1 VPDSATRRQLGR
13 CAVFSLLLLLTAG
26 TRAAELPPPWL
37 PLDPLRSYC
46 RSDAHG
52 IALDNIAVRFV
63 VRVED
68 RHLYPAELDNGF
80 TQEHRPLTGELFTV
94 TPRGGT
100 PLVSGRFT
108 LSGAPA
114 CSTVPAQPG
123 AARAA
128 ERRAGAAVDADLVDP
143 ASGLRVHWRALLR
156 DGTNY
161 LREELTFQAAAD
173 LDLARVAL
181 IALELPGGHVAGTVS
196 GSPLIA
202 GHAFFGFEHP
212 MAEADIVDGHAT
224 MMLRR
229 VLPLR
234 AGVPVVYSAVLGVA
248 PAGQL
253 RRGFAAYLENE
264 RAAPFRT
271 FLHYNSWYDIGYFT
285 PYTEADALAAIA
297 AFSEHL
303 ARARGVQMD
312 SFLFDDGWDDHAHL
326 WQFSKDF
333 PHGFTPLREAAQ
345 RIAAGVGVWLSP
357 WGGYGKPRVERL
369 ATARAAGYEIDDQG
383 LALSGPKY
391 YALFH
396 EAAQRLLNDYGVN
409 QLKID
414 GTGSPD
420 KVTPGSDFDS
430 DFAAAMALIAD
441 LRAVRP
447 DLFINLTT
455 GTWPSPFW
463 LRSADSIWR
472 GGEDHSFA
480 GTGTN
485 RQRWITYRDGD
496 TYGGIVRQGPLFP
509 LNSLMLHGIIY
520 ARHAHGLDADPHDDF
535 ADEVHDYFATGTGL
549 QELYVSPDLLSERN
563 WDTLAETAR
572 WARRQAAVL
581 RDSHWIGGD
590 PARGEIY
597 GFASWAPKQGVLALR
612 NPAGEA
618 GSFGF
623 VLAELL
629 ELPRGEPARWR
640 ATPAFGHGR
649 ARELRADGSAR
660 IELKPYEVVVLDL
673 APSSLRRTSSGAH
686 QQPSRPGGES
696 AAHQQQRQVL
706 HEKPGVGQ
714 RVSLDE

>member
-1 VPDSATRRQLGR
+1 VRRATAP
-13 CAVFSLLLLLTAG
+13 AVLLVL
-26 TRAAELPPPWL
+26 AAAAHATELPPPWL
-37 PLDPLRSYC
+37 PFDPGRASC
-46 RSDAHG
+46 QSDAHA
-52 IALDNIAVRFV
+52 IALEDTAVRFA

-68 RHLYPAELDNGF
+68 GHLYPAGLDNGF
-80 TQEHRPLTGELFTV
+80 THEQRALTGELFTV
-94 TPRGGT
+94 TPRGGA
-100 PLVSGRFT
+100 PLASGHFT
-108 LSGAPA
+108 LASAPA
-114 CSTVPAQPG
+114 CSTVPPRPG

-128 ERRAGAAVDADLVDP
+128 ERRAGVALDAGLVDP
-143 ASGLRVHWRALLR
+143 TTGLKVHWRALLR

-161 LREELTFQAAAD
+161 VREELVFQAATD

-181 IALELPGGHVAGTVS
+181 IALELPGGYVAGTVS

-224 MMLRR
+224 MTLRR
-229 VLPLR
+229 VLALR
-234 AGVPVVYSAVLGVA
+234 AGVPVAYSAVLGVV
-248 PAGQL
+248 PEGQL

-285 PYTEADALAAIA
+285 PYTEVDALGAIA
-297 AFSEHL
+297 AFGEHL
-303 ARARGVQMD
+303 VRSRGVKMD
-312 SFLFDDGWDDHAHL
+312 SFLFDDGWDDRAHL
-326 WQFSKDF
+326 WQFSRDF

-345 RIAAGVGVWLSP
+345 RIDAGVGVWLSP
-357 WGGYGKPRVERL
+357 WGGYGKPRLERL
-369 ATARAAGYEIDDQG
+369 AAARAGGYEIDDQG

-396 EAAQRLLNDYGVN
+396 EATLRLLRDYGVN
-409 QLKID
+409 QFKID

-441 LRAVRP
+441 LRAVKP

-472 GGEDHSFA
+472 GGEDHGFA

-485 RQRWITYRDGD
+485 RQRWITYRDAD

-535 ADEVHDYFATGTGL
+535 AAEVHDYFATGTGL
-549 QELYVSPDLLSERN
+549 QEMYISPDLLSERN

-572 WARRQAAVL
+572 WARKQAAVL
-581 RDSHWIGGD
+581 RDSHWVGGD

-597 GFASWAPKQGVLALR
+597 GFASWTPRHAVLALR
-612 NPAGEA
+612 NPTGEA
-618 GSFGF
+618 RSFSF
-623 VLAELL
+623 VLGKVL
-629 ELPRGEPARWR
+629 ELPRGAPVNWSAL
-640 ATPAFGHGR
+640 PAFGHGR
-649 ARELRADGSAR
+649 ARQLHADQTGR
-660 IELKPYEVVVLDL
+660 IELEPYEVLVLEL
-673 APSSLRRTSSGAH
+673 AP
-686 QQPSRPGGES
+686 
-696 AAHQQQRQVL
+696 
-706 HEKPGVGQ
+706 
-714 RVSLDE
+714 D